1 MSIFENIRTLASSA
15 FNPHLEAARRAG
27 APVIGYF
34 CSYVPD
40 EIIHAAGGV
49 PYRMR
54 ATETAGTTMGDAWYS
69 SINCTF
75 ARHCFDKALR
85 GRFDFLDG
93 IVFMNGCDHLRRMY
107 DNWRYADIPPAFR
120 HMFVTP
126 HVISENSLE
135 QYRKECAKLIRALEA
150 HFKISVTDEK
160 LRESVRLYDR
170 KRSLL
175 GELYELRRGEAL
187 PIRGSE
193 FLSLLLAVTAVPVE
207 KAIEI
212 LTETIQAARGR
223 DVSRQAEVRV
233 FLAAGHVEEIDHL
246 ELLEE
251 CGAAVVCD
259 NMCIGLRHFDGLA
272 GERDDVLGA
281 ISRRY
286 LQHLSCPRM
295 VNDFRRRLAHV
306 QETIK
311 AYGARAVILEKLKF
325 CDLWGGEAF
334 IWRRE
339 LTKHGIPILVL
350 ERELYGGGTGQL
362 KTRLQAFFEQ
372 VCNRQAADCSITG
385 TAAEYRKK
393 S

>member
-1 MSIFENIRTLASSA
+1 MSIFDDIRTIASQTT
-15 FNPHLEAARRAG
+15 NPHLEAARLSCK
-27 APVIGYF
+27 PVIGYF
-34 CSYVPD
+34 CSYLPE

-54 ATETAGTTMGDAWYS
+54 AKETAGTTMGDAWYS

-75 ARHCFDKALR
+75 VRHCFDKALR
-85 GRFDFLDG
+85 GHFGFLDG

-107 DNWRYADIPPAFR
+107 DNWRYADLPPAFR

-126 HVISENSLE
+126 HVVTENSLD
-135 QYRKECAKLIRALEA
+135 QYTKENAKLIRALEA
-150 HFKISVTDEK
+150 HFGVAVTDEK
-160 LRESVRLYDR
+160 LRESVRLYDC

-175 GELYELRRGEAL
+175 RELYELRRGEAL

-193 FLSLLLAVTAVPVE
+193 FLGILLAVTAVPVE

-212 LTETIQAARGR
+212 LGEVLQAVRGR

-233 FLAAGHVEEIDHL
+233 FLAAGHMEEIGHL
-246 ELLEE
+246 ELLEA
-251 CGAAVVCD
+251 CGAAIVCD
-259 NMCIGLRHFDGLA
+259 NMCMGLRHFDGLV
-272 GERDDVLGA
+272 GEGEDVLGA
-281 ISRRY
+281 LSRRY
-286 LQHLSCPRM
+286 LMHISCPRM
-295 VNDFRRRLAHV
+295 INDFARRLDHV
-306 QETIK
+306 KETTE
-311 AYGARAVILEKLKF
+311 AYGAQAVIMEKLKF

-339 LTKHGIPILVL
+339 LPKHGIPILVL

-372 VCNRQAADCSITG
+372 ARNRQATDCSIMG
-385 TAAEYRKK
+385 TIADYRKK